1 MNGFCIFVMKNY
13 NNRQPSQK
21 CKGYD
26 GLSKGLC
33 KESQR
38 IIIVRSK
45 GLYKTQWIKCFCIS
59 YRFSKTHW
67 LQFLVRVSVK
77 RPNAFSKTHQFSKDM
92 SLQRDQMDSVKPI
105 GFSKDISLQRDKWI
119 QCLCKIFIIGFRRY
133 FIRNGY
139 NIFSVKDQ

>member
-45 GLYKTQWIKCFCIS
+45 
-59 YRFSKTHW
+59 
-67 LQFLVRVSVK
+67 
-77 RPNAFSKTHQFSKDM
+77 
-92 SLQRDQMDSVKPI
+92 DS
-105 GFSKDISLQRDKWI
+105 
-119 QCLCKIFIIGFRRY
+119 
-133 FIRNGY
+133 
-139 NIFSVKDQ
+139 